1 MEPETNKKPLF
12 CNVKTRLGDFPLALV
27 LIQNDVPAKATFFYQ
42 KNELYFCEGI
52 YIQLCSP
59 LQLYSLIMMINS
71 PSARAQ
77 NQKNTA
83 STPQKTLRA
92 EESPE
97 RKEGPE
103 HLQGRGQR
111 RRGGGGGGVRL
122 QSSHLVSYTGKTAKK
137 KSN

>member
-1 MEPETNKKPLF
+1 MCPRKL
-12 CNVKTRLGDFPLALV
+12 L
-27 LIQNDVPAKATFFYQ
+27 FYQ
-42 KNELYFCEGI
+42 KNELYFYEGI

-71 PSARAQ
+71 PTTIAQ
-77 NQKNTA
+77 SKKKAA

-92 EESPE
+92 EESPD

-122 QSSHLVSYTGKTAKK
+122 QSSHLVSYTGKK
-137 KSN
+137 